1 MNDTTLV
8 LLPPPEPDLIPV
20 RNTIKKL
27 YGEIQAHVEAALR
40 KAIRIGGELVKLQKS
55 LKHQKCYE
63 NWVNGKLPFSARSAR
78 DYVTLFRNRELIE
91 NESDADRLSIRAALK
106 FIRDTAK
113 AAEPP
118 ILNVCPE
125 EIEVQVEEVQE
136 EEAEDEALRQADR
149 EVLLVEANS
158 GLIAELI
165 GFISAAKHNGKDV
178 TFQKIGAFDADVRL
192 HQPFRDILA
201 RASQVRPPG
210 TKLAKI

>member
-1 MNDTTLV
+1 MNDATLV
-8 LLPPPEPDLIPV
+8 LLRPPEAELIP
-20 RNTIKKL
+20 
-27 YGEIQAHVEAALR
+27 EWEAITEHYDRMEALAEAVLR
-40 KAIRIGGELVKLQKS
+40 RAIRIGGELVQVQKT
-55 LKHQKCYE
+55 LKQQIRYE
-63 NWVNGKLPFSARSAR
+63 KWINSYLPFSARSAR

-113 AAEPP
+113 AVEPP
-118 ILNVCPE
+118 PLDVCPE

-158 GLIAELI
+158 GLIAELA
-165 GFISAAKHNGKDV
+165 GFLSAAKKNGKEV
-178 TFQKIGAFDADVRL
+178 TFQRIGAFDADVRL
-192 HQPFRDILA
+192 HEPFREILA
-201 RASQVRPPG
+201 RATQARQAG